1 MMKHNSNA
9 LDRRSGKKRNIFL
22 ASRSRTCR
30 LSIFYFLACTCI
42 LGCLAASARSLRN
55 TRCAPYKRKMALTGN
70 NWRSRRIVEVT
81 QFIVYLPLRQVCMQ
95 SMFMFAI
102 QSTCIVWLFS
112 SLKIDTVGM
121 ATSPSTQHFHVLFI
135 DDFRERHGSRRHS
148 GVHHL
153 DPFRPLAG
161 QSMNPAVLWTVVSC
175 ICCWIVWE
183 KLLIPLA
190 CAVCVYRCRRGQI
203 YSLSF
208 YDLPI
213 KCVAIRLERSSVNL
227 FLPAELYIYGRS
239 LISRLVL
246 VREL

>member
-1 MMKHNSNA
+1 
-9 LDRRSGKKRNIFL
+9 
-22 ASRSRTCR
+22 
-30 LSIFYFLACTCI
+30 
-42 LGCLAASARSLRN
+42 
-55 TRCAPYKRKMALTGN
+55 
-70 NWRSRRIVEVT
+70 
-81 QFIVYLPLRQVCMQ
+81 MQ

-153 DPFRPLAG
+153 DPFRPLVG

-183 KLLIPLA
+183 KLLIPLP

-203 YSLSF
+203 FAVFLWSADQVRSDPTRTIERQPISSSWAVYLWSIIDCTACFGERASSASIMSL
-208 YDLPI
+208 
-213 KCVAIRLERSSVNL
+213 ESSMKRAPSHSANSAL
-227 FLPAELYIYGRS
+227 SPIYGRS
-239 LISRLVL
+239 QLLWGNYTVNLYAGVIVPSILDSSMSNTYPYVL
-246 VREL
+246 SPLPELL